1 MKRKTD
7 NEMFDFKWRWKE
19 RDDRKKEREGIF
31 VCGLKEIT
39 CCPCK
44 GLDSSPNTR
53 MVA

>member
-7 NEMFDFKWRWKE
+7 NEMFDFKWRWKG
-19 RDDRKKEREGIF
+19 RDDRKKERIF

-44 GLDSSPNTR
+44 GLDSSPNTH